1 MPTFQYEAMD
11 NTGREVKDT
20 IDASTQEEAQQLI
33 RQKGFFVTKISERAK
48 AKKKGPAGAKKGRVA
63 RARRSRSRS
72 ARSRPSSFAR
82 SPASSRRSRT
92 PACRSCGA

>member
-33 RQKGFFVTKISERAK
+33 RQKGFFVTKISERSK
-48 AKKKGPAGAKKGRVA
+48 AKKKGRPRPRRAAA
-63 RARRSRSRS
+63 RGRRSRSRS
-72 ARSRPSSFAR
+72 ARSRPSSSAP
-82 SPASSRRSRT
+82 SPASSRRFRT